1 MHLAYCGQFSGY
13 ALDYQCNMY
22 YNNMLTD
29 AFIARS
35 RQPMGPAPTCDC
47 GNTRPVGSQT
57 VASATPPPPCFSLHR
72 G

>member
-1 MHLAYCGQFSGY
+1 MHLAYYGQFSGY

-35 RQPMGPAPTCDC
+35 RQSIG
-47 GNTRPVGSQT
+47 GRSNV
-57 VASATPPPPCFSLHR
+57 
-72 G
+72 